1 MGAYRPGND
10 PVIDEA
16 VQRRQEI
23 LDFIRQDQKS
33 FIDLDSS
40 AAALIAEFGA

>member
-1 MGAYRPGND
+1 
-10 PVIDEA
+10 

-33 FIDLDSS
+33 HIDLNTS
-40 AAALIAEFGA
+40 AGALIAEFGA

>member
-10 PVIDEA
+10 AIIDEA

-33 FIDLDSS
+33 RIDLETS
-40 AAALIAEFGA
+40 ADALVAGFGA